1 MNKGNLSKGLKRIAT
16 TMCVKRFLIKK
27 KTTTQKF
34 LNFERKY
41 YIKKETNFSY
51 VYVFY

>member
-1 MNKGNLSKGLKRIAT
+1 MKKENLSKGLKRIAT

-27 KTTTQKF
+27 KTTQKF

-41 YIKKETNFSY
+41 YIKKETTF
-51 VYVFY
+51 